1 MSEQASG
8 QAGDRR
14 RHVSSGRASFLDHP
28 LVQLTLVRVREFTRE
43 PEAVFWALFF
53 PILITA
59 GLGVAFRSRP
69 ADVLKVAASSQA
81 IAQALRQ
88 EPTLDVAD
96 VNQQAAEQLLRTGK
110 VALLV
115 EPGAAGT
122 VLYRYDDTNPEGRT
136 ARMLADRAIQR
147 AAGRADPVPA
157 TDQIIREAGSRYI
170 DFLVPGL
177 VGLGIMSNT
186 LWGLGFSIVDS
197 RRRKLTKR
205 LIATPMSRTY
215 YLLSYLVWRLI
226 VLIVEVGIPIGFGA
240 LAFGVPVRGRLFDL
254 VVVCVLAS
262 LAFSALALLIASRAR
277 TIEAVSGLM
286 NLAQVPMWILSGVF
300 FSAQR
305 FPDVVQPFI
314 SALPLTALIDALR
327 AHMLQGAGLA
337 QLGPQLGVLTAWLVV
352 CFVLA
357 LKLFR
362 WR

>member
-1 MSEQASG
+1 MS
-8 QAGDRR
+8 DRAR
-14 RHVSSGRASFLDHP
+14 ARGLEPAPAGRASFMDHP

-53 PILITA
+53 PIMITA

-69 ADVLKVAASSQA
+69 AEVLKVAATAPA
-81 IAQALRQ
+81 IAQSLRQ
-88 EPTLDVAD
+88 EPTLDVAELD
-96 VNQQAAEQLLRTGK
+96 QSAAEQQLRTGK
-110 VALLV
+110 VALLA
-115 EPGAAGT
+115 EPGPAGA
-122 VLYRYDDTNPEGRT
+122 VIYRYDDTNPEGRT
-136 ARMLADRAIQR
+136 ARMFADRAIQR
-147 AAGRADPVPA
+147 AAGRADPVQSSDA
-157 TDQIIREAGSRYI
+157 IVREAGSRYI

-186 LWGLGFSIVDS
+186 LWGLGFSIVDA

-205 LIATPMSRTY
+205 LIATPMSRAY
-215 YLLSYLVWRLI
+215 YLLSYLVWRML
-226 VLIVEVGIPIGFGA
+226 VLSVEVGVPVGFGA
-240 LAFGVPVRGRLFDL
+240 LVFGVPVRGRLIDM

-262 LAFSALALLIASRAR
+262 LSFSALALLIASRAR

-305 FPDVVQPFI
+305 FPDAVQPFI

-327 AHMLQGAGLA
+327 AHMLQGAGLV
-337 QLGPQLGVLTAWLVV
+337 QLAPQLGVLTAWLVV
-352 CFVLA
+352 CFGLA

-362 WR
+362 WK